1 MHPVKR
7 PTNKQK
13 MESAELKTKL
23 KEQIIEYLNLLDFT
37 PEDIDDEDQ
46 LFGPKFDL
54 DSIDALELSV
64 LLEREYG
71 IKIED
76 PAEGRKVLVT
86 VNSMAE
92 YILANK
98 KEA

>member
-1 MHPVKR
+1 MQPENQ
-7 PTNKQK
+7 PTQSDR
-13 MESAELKTKL
+13 MEAAELKAKL

-37 PEDIDDEDQ
+37 PADIDDEDQ

-71 IKIED
+71 IKMTD
-76 PAEGRKVLVT
+76 PQEGRKVLVT
-86 VNSMAE
+86 VNTMADH
-92 YILANK
+92 ILAK
-98 KEA
+98 KAEA

>member
-1 MHPVKR
+1 
-7 PTNKQK
+7 
-13 MESAELKTKL
+13 MEAAELKEKL
-23 KEQIIEYLNLLDFT
+23 KAQIIEYLNLLDFS
-37 PEDIDDEDQ
+37 PADIADDDQ

-71 IKIED
+71 LKITD

-86 VNSMAE
+86 VDSMAE
-92 YILANK
+92 YILANQ
-98 KEA
+98 AQA

>member
-1 MHPVKR
+1 
-7 PTNKQK
+7 
-13 MESAELKTKL
+13 MEETALKHKL
-23 KEQIIEYLNLLDFT
+23 KEQIIEYLNLLEVK
-37 PEDIDDEDQ
+37 PEDMADDDQ

-71 IKIED
+71 IKITD

-86 VNSMAE
+86 VNTMAE
-92 YILANK
+92 CIIK
-98 KEA
+98 HKQEA

>member
-1 MHPVKR
+1 
-7 PTNKQK
+7 
-13 MESAELKTKL
+13 METSELKAKL
-23 KEQIIEYLNLLDFT
+23 KTQIIEYLNLLDFV
-37 PEDIDDEDQ
+37 PEDIEDEDQ

-71 IKIED
+71 IKMTD

-86 VNSMAE
+86 INSMTE
-92 YILANK
+92 YILANQ
-98 KEA
+98 AQT

>member
-1 MHPVKR
+1 
-7 PTNKQK
+7 
-13 MESAELKTKL
+13 MEAAELKEKL
-23 KEQIIEYLNLLDFT
+23 KGQIIEYLNLLDFA
-37 PEDIDDEDQ
+37 PEDIANDDQ

-71 IKIED
+71 IKMTD

-86 VNSMAE
+86 VDTMAE
-92 YILANK
+92 YILAK
-98 KEA
+98 QAEA

>member
-1 MHPVKR
+1 MD
-7 PTNKQK
+7 
-13 MESAELKTKL
+13 EAELKAKL
-23 KEQIIEYLNLLDFT
+23 KEQIIEYLNLLEVK
-37 PEDIDDEDQ
+37 PEDIADDDQ

-71 IKIED
+71 IKITD

-86 VNSMAE
+86 VDTMAACVLN
-92 YILANK
+92 YK
-98 KEA
+98 KED

>member
-1 MHPVKR
+1 
-7 PTNKQK
+7 
-13 MESAELKTKL
+13 MEAAELKVKL
-23 KEQIIEYLNLLDFT
+23 KTQIIEYLNLLDIT
-37 PEDIDDEDQ
+37 PEDMADDDQ

-71 IKIED
+71 IKITD
-76 PAEGRKVLVT
+76 PTEGRKVLVT
-86 VNSMAE
+86 VDSMAE

-98 KEA
+98 KDA

>member
-1 MHPVKR
+1 
-7 PTNKQK
+7 
-13 MESAELKTKL
+13 MEAAELKEKL
-23 KEQIIEYLNLLDFT
+23 KTQIIEYLNLLDFS
-37 PEDIDDEDQ
+37 PGDIADDDQ

-71 IKIED
+71 IKITD

-86 VNSMAE
+86 VDSMAE
-92 YILANK
+92 YILANQA
-98 KEA
+98 EA

>member
-1 MHPVKR
+1 
-7 PTNKQK
+7 
-13 MESAELKTKL
+13 MEAAELKEKL
-23 KEQIIEYLNLLDFT
+23 KTQIIEYLNLLDFS
-37 PEDIDDEDQ
+37 PADIADDDQ

-71 IKIED
+71 IKITD

-86 VNSMAE
+86 VDSMAE
-92 YILANK
+92 YILSNK
-98 KEA
+98 AEA

>member
-1 MHPVKR
+1 
-7 PTNKQK
+7 
-13 MESAELKTKL
+13 MESEALKAKL
-23 KEQIIEYLNLLDFT
+23 KEQIISYLNLLDIT
-37 PEDIDDEDQ
+37 PEDIADDDQ

-76 PAEGRKVLVT
+76 PNEGRKVLVT

-92 YILANK
+92 YILENR

>member
-1 MHPVKR
+1 
-7 PTNKQK
+7 
-13 MESAELKTKL
+13 
-23 KEQIIEYLNLLDFT
+23 LNLLDFS
-37 PEDIDDEDQ
+37 PEDIADDDQ

-71 IKIED
+71 IKMTD

-86 VNSMAE
+86 VDSMAE
-92 YILANK
+92 YILAK
-98 KEA
+98 QTEA

>member
-1 MHPVKR
+1 
-7 PTNKQK
+7 
-13 MESAELKTKL
+13 MEATELKVKL
-23 KEQIIEYLNLLDFT
+23 KKQIIEYLNLLDFT

-86 VNSMAE
+86 VNTMAE
-92 YILANK
+92 YILANP
-98 KEA
+98 KED

>member
-1 MHPVKR
+1 
-7 PTNKQK
+7 
-13 MESAELKTKL
+13 MEAAELKAQL
-23 KEQIIEYLNLLDFT
+23 KAQIIEYLNLLDFAV
-37 PEDIDDEDQ
+37 EDIADDDQ
-46 LFGPKFDL
+46 LFGPKFGL

-71 IKIED
+71 IKMTD

-86 VNSMAE
+86 VDTMAE

-98 KEA
+98 TLA

>member
-1 MHPVKR
+1 
-7 PTNKQK
+7 
-13 MESAELKTKL
+13 MEAAELKAKL
-23 KEQIIEYLNLLDFT
+23 KEQIIEYLNLLDIT
-37 PEDIDDEDQ
+37 PEDIADDDQ

-76 PAEGRKVLVT
+76 PNEGRKVLVT
-86 VNSMAE
+86 VDSMAE
-92 YILANK
+92 YILSKQA
-98 KEA
+98 EA

>member
-1 MHPVKR
+1 
-7 PTNKQK
+7 
-13 MESAELKTKL
+13 MEAAELKEKL
-23 KEQIIEYLNLLDFT
+23 KAQIIEYLNLLDFS
-37 PEDIDDEDQ
+37 PEDIADDDQ

-86 VNSMAE
+86 VDTMAD
-92 YILANK
+92 YILANNI
-98 KEA
+98 EA

>member
-1 MHPVKR
+1 MQSNQIYQYPR
-7 PTNKQK
+7 
-13 MESAELKTKL
+13 MEVAELKTEL
-23 KEQIIEYLNLLDFT
+23 KTQIIEYLNLLDFS

-71 IKIED
+71 IKMED

-86 VNSMAE
+86 VNTMTE
-92 YILANK
+92 YILVNK

>member
-1 MHPVKR
+1 MDA
-7 PTNKQK
+7 T
-13 MESAELKTKL
+13 ELKVKL

-86 VNSMAE
+86 VNTMAE